1 MPQRKRYDGGVLLT
15 ALVILLAFGTV
26 MVFSSSGIYASDKY
40 KSIHYF
46 LMKQVFWIGA
56 GSLGLIFFKNIKY
69 EKLKTLAKPFF
80 IISVL
85 SLFLVFVP
93 HLGKAA
99 GGAKRWVSLFGFT
112 FEPSEIL
119 KLAFI
124 IYIAEAIER
133 KQELI
138 RYFMRGFL
146 PYVLILGC
154 VAGVLILQ
162 PDVGSILMLTFVLA
176 LMLFVG
182 GVRLSHVLA
191 VALPLVPLACIVIMK
206 ASYRSRRIKAFLDP
220 WADPQGTGF
229 QMVQSFIAFG
239 SGGIFGK
246 GLGNGTQKLFYLPE
260 AHTDFIFAIVGEE
273 MGLAGATAVLL
284 VYSFII
290 WKGIEIAL
298 KLDDTFG
305 KVLAV
310 GITSWIGLQAFINMS
325 VVTGLLPT
333 KGLTLPFISYGGSS
347 LLVNM
352 MAVGLLLNL
361 SKQVRR

>member
-1 MPQRKRYDGGVLLT
+1 
-15 ALVILLAFGTV
+15 
-26 MVFSSSGIYASDKY
+26 
-40 KSIHYF
+40 
-46 LMKQVFWIGA
+46 
-56 GSLGLIFFKNIKY
+56 
-69 EKLKTLAKPFF
+69 
-80 IISVL
+80 
-85 SLFLVFVP
+85 
-93 HLGKAA
+93 
-99 GGAKRWVSLFGFT
+99 
-112 FEPSEIL
+112 
-119 KLAFI
+119 
-124 IYIAEAIER
+124 
-133 KQELI
+133 
-138 RYFMRGFL
+138 MRGFL

-273 MGLAGATAVLL
+273 MG
-284 VYSFII
+284 
-290 WKGIEIAL
+290 
-298 KLDDTFG
+298 
-305 KVLAV
+305 
-310 GITSWIGLQAFINMS
+310 
-325 VVTGLLPT
+325 
-333 KGLTLPFISYGGSS
+333 
-347 LLVNM
+347 
-352 MAVGLLLNL
+352 
-361 SKQVRR
+361 SK